1 MRAKILNTLL
11 LLTSLIGYLEWG
23 GNNHLFIAEA
33 EREIILKLYTETN
46 SVIHPLILLPISG
59 QLLLLFTL
67 IQKKT
72 NRMLSFIGITAMGC
86 LLYFMLFVGI
96 ISLNYKI
103 IISTLPFFL
112 LSIYSVKFH
121 QLFK

>member
-72 NRMLSFIGITAMGC
+72 NRMLSFIGIAALGC